1 MKIKF
6 IAILTLLGL
15 SVQIK
20 AQKGGIENP
29 KLKTTVDSVS
39 YALGSLIGQ
48 DLKSGGFSELNYKV
62 MNAAMQSA
70 INGDSLTMDKQQSS
84 MLLQRISTA
93 EMTKKSAVNEKVNT
107 AFLDKNKTDPSVIVT
122 ASGLQYK
129 IIKPGTGSKP
139 TAEQKVK
146 VHYTGK
152 LLDGKVFDSS
162 VERNEPAV
170 FGVNQVIPGWTEAL
184 QLMPVGSKWVL
195 YIPSNLAYGPQGNS
209 GIPGGSLLIFEV
221 ELLGIE

>member
-1 MKIKF
+1 MKTIFF
-6 IAILTLLGL
+6 ILLAITGI
-15 SVQIK
+15 SIQTM
-20 AQKGGIENP
+20 AQKVVVENP
-29 KLKTTVDSVS
+29 KLKTNVDSVS

-62 MNAAMQSA
+62 MNAAMQRA
-70 INGDSLTMDKQQSS
+70 INGDSLTMNKQQSS
-84 MLLQRISTA
+84 ALLQRVSMA
-93 EMTKKSAVNEKVNT
+93 EMTKKSSENEKINT
-107 AFLDKNKTDPSVIVT
+107 AYLDKNKTDPSVIVT

-152 LLDGKVFDSS
+152 LIDGKVFDSS